1 MLLTP
6 YAAFTVVDVVVHR
19 TLPQGDLGRLPVVR
33 EGRLVG
39 LITRADMLRQHR
51 FYEGLH
57 YENRAFATPVDSPVR
72 KMLANLR
79 KTLKKYDEE

>member
-1 MLLTP
+1 M
-6 YAAFTVVDVVVHR
+6 
-19 TLPQGDLGRLPVVR
+19 
-33 EGRLVG
+33 G

>member
-1 MLLTP
+1 MYVCL
-6 YAAFTVVDVVVHR
+6 A
-19 TLPQGDLGRLPVVR
+19 QGDLGRLPVVR
-33 EGRLVG
+33 DGKLAG